1 MEKTTTQIQVI
12 LSTVNHYLLT
22 ETHAYTYNIQAKC
35 ERRCLKSQSP
45 DVRQHVK
52 IFFYMFFFF
61 FFQCPSMGAH
71 LHLFLALVFTGK
83 RRFVQV
89 FVLWLQGL
97 MSPCYQS
104 SSEITVSGSGKICR
118 HGDKPVSC
126 RLGCGDPPGR
136 MTLFS
141 ESRGDVYPLIPV
153 TRGRQTEGKH
163 HFLGITLL
171 HQAEA
176 DFLYIYSPNMTQ

>member
-1 MEKTTTQIQVI
+1 MHTT
-12 LSTVNHYLLT
+12 YD
-22 ETHAYTYNIQAKC
+22 IQAKC
-35 ERRCLKSQSP
+35 ERHCLKSQSP

-52 IFFYMFFFF
+52 TFSMFFFF
-61 FFQCPSMGAH
+61 SVSKHGSA

-89 FVLWLQGL
+89 FVLWLQRL

-126 RLGCGDPPGR
+126 RLGCGDPRGR

-141 ESRGDVYPLIPV
+141 ESHGDVYPLIPV
-153 TRGRQTEGKH
+153 TRGRETEGKH
-163 HFLGITLL
+163 GFLGITLL
-171 HQAEA
+171 H
-176 DFLYIYSPNMTQ
+176 